1 MTDID
6 PDDVKAM
13 RKQGD
18 FKAFMRQQIAAGQA
32 RKQPAK
38 AVPPAPRPGHTP
50 GAWPTGSQPPS
61 RIADAPPEAW
71 AAALQRHRDGTQTG
85 NACECGGCTTP
96 STHQEDQ

>member
-32 RKQPAK
+32 RNAPAK
-38 AVPPAPRPGHTP
+38 PPPAAPRPGHTP
-50 GAWPTGSQPPS
+50 GAWPTGSQPPA
-61 RIADAPPEAW
+61 RIPAAPPGAW
-71 AAALQRHRDGTQTG
+71 EAALERDRDGTQQGAT
-85 NACECGGCTTP
+85 CECGGCTTP
-96 STHQEDQ
+96 NQEDR

>member
-38 AVPPAPRPGHTP
+38 PAPPAPRPGHTP
-50 GAWPTGSQPPS
+50 GAWPTGSQPP
-61 RIADAPPEAW
+61 APIPAQPPGAW
-71 AAALQRHRDGTQTG
+71 AAALERYRDGGQEGTT
-85 NACECGGCTTP
+85 CECGGCTTP
-96 STHQEDQ
+96 SSQPDTD